1 MNSGSLF
8 VISTPIGNLDDI
20 TYRAIQTLNDVDY
33 ILCED
38 TRVTKRL
45 LDKYNINQKMITH
58 NEYNENKKVDSISQL
73 LVEGSSIALVS
84 DAGTPCISDPG
95 YRLISNI
102 KKKYP
107 EIKVIS
113 IPGATALISSL
124 SISGLPSDCFYFIGF
139 LPKKKGRQKKI
150 KELSGFQGS
159 VIIYESPKR
168 VLKTLKELF
177 SILGNR
183 RVFVAREMT
192 KIYEETFYTD
202 LESISLDK
210 ISLKEKGEYVIIVA
224 KDGYK
229 I

>member
-1 MNSGSLF
+1 MNPGSLF
-8 VISTPIGNLDDI
+8 VVSTPIGNLDDI

-38 TRVTKRL
+38 TRITKRL

-58 NEYNENKKVDSISQL
+58 NEYNESKKVDSISEL
-73 LVEGSSIALVS
+73 LVEGYSIALVS

-107 EIKVIS
+107 EINVIA
-113 IPGATALISSL
+113 IPGASASISSL

-150 KELSGFQGS
+150 KELAAFQGS

-183 RVFVAREMT
+183 RAFIAREMT

-210 ISLKEKGEYVIIVA
+210 IPLKEKGEYVIVVA

>member
-1 MNSGSLF
+1 MNPGSLF

-20 TYRAIQTLNDVDY
+20 TYRAVQTLNDVDC

-38 TRVTKRL
+38 TRITKRL
-45 LDKYNINQKMITH
+45 LDKYNINGKMITH
-58 NEYNENKKVDSISQL
+58 NEYNESKKVDSISQL
-73 LVEGSSIALVS
+73 LVEGSNIALVT

-95 YRLISNI
+95 YRLISNM

-107 EIKVIS
+107 EIKVIA
-113 IPGATALISSL
+113 IPGASASISSL

-150 KELSGFQGS
+150 KELSSFQGS
-159 VIIYESPKR
+159 VIMYESPKR

-183 RVFVAREMT
+183 RVFIAREMT
-192 KIYEETFYTD
+192 KIYEETFYTN
-202 LESISLDK
+202 LKSISLDK
-210 ISLKEKGEYVIIVA
+210 ISLKEKGEYVIVVA

>member
-1 MNSGSLF
+1 MNPGSLF

-20 TYRAIQTLNDVDY
+20 TYRAVQTLNNVDY

-38 TRVTKRL
+38 TRITKRL

-58 NEYNENKKVDSISQL
+58 NEYNESKKVDFISQL
-73 LVEGSSIALVS
+73 LIEGSSIALVS

-107 EIKVIS
+107 EIKVIA
-113 IPGATALISSL
+113 IPGASASISSL

-150 KELSGFQGS
+150 NELSSFQGS

-177 SILGNR
+177 TILGNR
-183 RVFVAREMT
+183 RVFIAREMT

-210 ISLKEKGEYVIIVA
+210 ISLKEKGEYVIIIA

>member
-1 MNSGSLF
+1 MNPGSLF
-8 VISTPIGNLDDI
+8 VVSTPIGNLDDI

-38 TRVTKRL
+38 TRITKRL

-58 NEYNENKKVDSISQL
+58 NEYNESKKVDSISEL

-107 EIKVIS
+107 EIKVIA
-113 IPGATALISSL
+113 IPGASASISSL

-150 KELSGFQGS
+150 KELATFQGS
-159 VIIYESPKR
+159 IIIYESPKR

-183 RVFVAREMT
+183 RAFIAREMT

-210 ISLKEKGEYVIIVA
+210 IPLKEKGEYVIVVA

>member
-8 VISTPIGNLDDI
+8 VVSTPIGNLDDI
-20 TYRAIQTLNDVDY
+20 TYRAVQTLNDVDC

-38 TRVTKRL
+38 TRITKRL

-58 NEYNENKKVDSISQL
+58 NEYNESKKVDFISQL
-73 LVEGSSIALVS
+73 LIEGSSIALVS

-107 EIKVIS
+107 EIKVIA
-113 IPGATALISSL
+113 IPGASASISSL

-150 KELSGFQGS
+150 NELSGFQGS

-177 SILGNR
+177 TILGNR
-183 RVFVAREMT
+183 RVFIAREMT

-210 ISLKEKGEYVIIVA
+210 ISLKEKGEYVIIIA